1 MSKNL
6 AIKINKLFKSY
17 DDVKAVQGIDLEI
30 NKGEFYGL
38 LGPNGAGKSTTI
50 NSITSLVKPSDGD
63 IEIFGNQDIQIN
75 VDKTE
80 SVDGVLDLG
89 VALDASMTFSQKWN
103 VTTGSDL
110 IINSQSILDV
120 DAIGNITMTTPAN
133 VDVDGARIDL
143 N

>member
-1 MSKNL
+1 MKDGDSPDN
-6 AIKINKLFKSY
+6 FK
-17 DDVKAVQGIDLEI
+17 Q
-30 NKGEFYGL
+30 
-38 LGPNGAGKSTTI
+38 
-50 NSITSLVKPSDGD
+50 D

-89 VALDASMTFSQKWN
+89 VEGNASMTFSSKWN

-110 IINSQSILDV
+110 TINSQSILDV
-120 DAIGNITMTTPAN
+120 DATGNITMTTPAN

>member
-1 MSKNL
+1 MSNNL

-63 IEIFGNQDIQIN
+63 IEIFGKNI
-75 VDKTE
+75 E
-80 SVDGVLDLG
+80 
-89 VALDASMTFSQKWN
+89 MT
-103 VTTGSDL
+103 SDL
-110 IINSQSILDV
+110 LDRKLELHNRKLAPIGFSLLNNYYIFRLVFMEYQDLMQKKELNIYWKNWAYLSIEQKKCESFQEE
-120 DAIGNITMTTPAN
+120 
-133 VDVDGARIDL
+133 
-143 N
+143 